1 MPGANSL
8 VPVRFQWIGEN
19 GLATDGDI
27 YRHLNIAIRKTISS
41 KKNCATRMLLRTFY
55 PPYTLGKMGTDID
68 DSRLWEVDA
77 SKPRIKPSQAS
88 AKHGMTM

>member
-27 YRHLNIAIRKTISS
+27 YGHLNIAIRKAISCHEDAPE
-41 KKNCATRMLLRTFY
+41 NIL
-55 PPYTLGKMGTDID
+55 PTLYARKDGD
-68 DSRLWEVDA
+68 RY
-77 SKPRIKPSQAS
+77 
-88 AKHGMTM
+88 

>member
-27 YRHLNIAIRKTISS
+27 YGHLNIAIRKAIS
-41 KKNCATRMLLRTFY
+41 
-55 PPYTLGKMGTDID
+55 
-68 DSRLWEVDA
+68 
-77 SKPRIKPSQAS
+77 
-88 AKHGMTM
+88 